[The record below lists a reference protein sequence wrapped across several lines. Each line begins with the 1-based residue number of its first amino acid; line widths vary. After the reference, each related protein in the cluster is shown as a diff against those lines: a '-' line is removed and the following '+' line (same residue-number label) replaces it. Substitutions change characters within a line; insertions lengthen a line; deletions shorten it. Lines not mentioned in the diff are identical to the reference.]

1 MAPRHLA
8 GWLFADLFLVLML
21 LAFGATTPEKPDDSA
36 ADGAPSGAPSGSA
49 SASGAPTASEPPTG
63 SGSPTASGPSGS
75 GLTSMGLDPRSVTV
89 TVVVGSG
96 PVRSGSL
103 PETVA
108 GTVLGEVGAAVEKDG
123 ARRGVGLV
131 ITSGLAPTAGQGPAQ
146 QLAAAVNTVLQS
158 RLRSAFCGQS
168 DQQVVLRDAWR
179 GASTSDSVQV
189 ELFFVNGCR
198 RQ

>member
-21 LAFGATTPEKPDDSA
+21 VAFGATTPDGPDDSA
-36 ADGAPSGAPSGSA
+36 AGAAESVAPSVSASVSA
-49 SASGAPTASEPPTG
+49 SASGSLTN
-63 SGSPTASGPSGS
+63 SGSPSSRP
-75 GLTSMGLDPRSVTV
+75 TSPGLDPRSVTV

-96 PVRSGSL
+96 PLQSGKLSDD
-103 PETVA
+103 A
-108 GTVLGEVGAAVEKDG
+108 ARTVLADVAAAVEKDD

-131 ITSGLAPTAGQGPAQ
+131 FTSGLAPTAGQGPAQ
-146 QLAAAVNTVLQS
+146 QLASAVNTMLQS
-158 RLRSAFCGQS
+158 QFKSAFCGQS

-179 GASTSDSVQV
+179 YAPTADSIRV

-198 RQ
+198 RG